1 VTRFFLVRHGEVALN
16 RELRY
21 VGAQDEALTE
31 IGREQARQLSEA
43 LRPFRLDAVYSSP
56 LQRARVT
63 AEQIAAPHGL
73 PVITDDGLRESAF
86 GAWEGMSRAEVAI
99 RYPDLLLAWEQDPHL
114 SPPDGESLVD
124 LQQRV
129 EACAER
135 LVAIHPH
142 STLVLVS
149 HAGPIKALL
158 CATLGASPAAIRR
171 MFIDPATISVVDWLP
186 GGRVLRLFNSHAHLG
201 WETARWMGSA
211 S

>member
-43 LRPFRLDAVYSSP
+43 LRPFRLD
-56 LQRARVT
+56 
-63 AEQIAAPHGL
+63 AAPHGL